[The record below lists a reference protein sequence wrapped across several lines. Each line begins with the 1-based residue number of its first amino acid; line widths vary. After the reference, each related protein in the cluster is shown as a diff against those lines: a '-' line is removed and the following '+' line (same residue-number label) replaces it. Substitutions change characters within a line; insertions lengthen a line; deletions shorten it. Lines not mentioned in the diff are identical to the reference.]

1 MRASLNDEH
10 VSGAEDIV
18 VDDEI
23 DDTVSS
29 MTARAMNHPRKTPDS
44 VEVSVD
50 RIEGE
55 PERRDAVDVVTVETS
70 GVKESLEKAREILA
84 EDVSEKAVD
93 EGLRILRSDVEM
105 RGAAVVDSETGERLE
120 PDESRGVRTSYVGTT
135 DEGEEELEE
144 CIHDAGLGGTRVKD
158 AVVLST
164 KTQWVEGTVGEVC
177 WSDNPGYKPGYVA
190 VDATYFRFPRMK
202 PDCSSGGRVYFVSPD
217 MDLNSYIDSL
227 ETTPFLVDGVS
238 DFYSIKPKELDK
250 YV

>member
-10 VSGAEDIV
+10 VSGAEEIV

-29 MTARAMNHPRKTPDS
+29 MTARAMNHPRETPDS
-44 VEVSVD
+44 VEIS
-50 RIEGE
+50 IEE
-55 PERRDAVDVVTVETS
+55 IEQKPERSDTVDVVTVETS
-70 GVKESLEKAREILA
+70 SLKESHATARSILQEHISKEA
-84 EDVSEKAVD
+84 TERGFE
-93 EGLRILRSDVEM
+93 ILRSETTM

-135 DEGEEELEE
+135 DEGKEGLEE

-164 KTQWVEGTVGEVC
+164 KTQWVEGTVGEIC

-202 PDCSSGGRVYFVSPD
+202 PDGSSGGRVYFVSPD
-217 MDLNSYIDSL
+217 TDLNSYIDSL